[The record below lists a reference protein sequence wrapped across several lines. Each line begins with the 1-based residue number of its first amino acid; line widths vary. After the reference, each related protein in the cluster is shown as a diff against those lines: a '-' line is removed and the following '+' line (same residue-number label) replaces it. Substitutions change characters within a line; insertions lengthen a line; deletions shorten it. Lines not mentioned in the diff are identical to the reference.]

1 MPNRPGTIKSMKL
14 YQHVDRVE
22 RELSE
27 QGLDAGEALDVAA
40 LESLDQLHYHG
51 RSAVLEAIEELGLD
65 RESRVLDIG
74 SGLGGP
80 ARVIAS
86 EVGCRVT
93 AVELQDDLNRL
104 AQSLTRRC
112 GLADLIEHRRADV
125 LTASL
130 PTREFDALVSW
141 LTFLHIPERETLL
154 RRCHQRL
161 RPGGR
166 ILVEDFFARRELSDE
181 ESALLADEVFCQRLD
196 TLPAY
201 RELIKEAGFEG
212 IECQDMTESWRQFV
226 GERLAA
232 FRNDEERFSRVHG
245 QDAFEALE
253 TFYRVIDQLFTSGA
267 LGGVRW
273 TARRSKD

>member
-1 MPNRPGTIKSMKL
+1 MPNRPATIKSMKL

-27 QGLDAGEALDVAA
+27 RGLDAGEALDVAA

-51 RSAVLEAIEELGLD
+51 RSAVLEAIEELDLD
-65 RESRVLDIG
+65 SQSRVLDIG

-112 GLADLIEHRRADV
+112 GLGDLIEHRRADV

-141 LTFLHIPERETLL
+141 LTFLHISERETLL
-154 RRCHQRL
+154 RRCYQRL
-161 RPGGR
+161 QPGGR
-166 ILVEDFFARRELSDE
+166 ILVEDFFARHELSDE
-181 ESALLADEVFCQRLD
+181 ESALLANEVFCQRLD

-201 RELIKEAGFEG
+201 RELIKEAGFER
-212 IECQDMTESWRQFV
+212 IDCQDMTDSWADFV
-226 GERLAA
+226 GGRLDA
-232 FRNDEERFSRVHG
+232 FRQGKARFSRVHG
-245 QDAFEALE
+245 DSAYRALE
-253 TFYRVIDQLFTSGA
+253 TFYSVMNQLFSSGA
-267 LGGVRW
+267 LGGLRW
-273 TARRSKD
+273 TARRPND